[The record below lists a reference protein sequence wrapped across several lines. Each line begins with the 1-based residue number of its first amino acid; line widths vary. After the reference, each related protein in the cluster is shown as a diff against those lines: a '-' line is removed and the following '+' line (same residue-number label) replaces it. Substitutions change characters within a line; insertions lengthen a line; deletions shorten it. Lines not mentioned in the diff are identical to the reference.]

1 VAVMDRID
9 RIQTRPLLG
18 GRVRIRHAWECQTRF
33 AQAMRL
39 RYCRMTEQLG
49 SEYGCSQDQT
59 AEASSV
65 AGGSWW
71 KERRPRQAQRT
82 ERVQVKYGNQHVSR
96 WLERAGRD
104 VRKSS
109 QSASLPAMKWD
120 GTVWGSVA
128 GQRRGPQ
135 VGCRTGQDGSFV
147 KARDDR
153 PTLSKTVL
161 PWSRRQLSEAG
172 PTPGVVSRG
181 QSMRRR
187 LLLVGEKVAPGQRNQ
202 TRAEL
207 VAGR

>member
-1 VAVMDRID
+1 VAAMDRID

-109 QSASLPAMKWD
+109 QSADHKWD
-120 GTVWGSVA
+120 AEQDRTGASSRRATT
-128 GQRRGPQ
+128 GQR
-135 VGCRTGQDGSFV
+135 S
-147 KARDDR
+147 ARPSYHGAGDNY
-153 PTLSKTVL
+153 PKQAQ
-161 PWSRRQLSEAG
+161 RQAW
-172 PTPGVVSRG
+172 
-181 QSMRRR
+181 
-187 LLLVGEKVAPGQRNQ
+187 
-202 TRAEL
+202 
-207 VAGR
+207 